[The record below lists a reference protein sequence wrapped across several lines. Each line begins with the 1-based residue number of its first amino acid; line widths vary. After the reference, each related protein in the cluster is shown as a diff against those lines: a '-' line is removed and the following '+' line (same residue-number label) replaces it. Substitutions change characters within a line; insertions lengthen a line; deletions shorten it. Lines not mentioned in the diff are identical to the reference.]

1 MDWSIFLLGA
11 LPLLVF
17 VIVDSF
23 STMRHAVIGA
33 LAAAA
38 LEIGY
43 SLYAFGEIDEFSIV
57 SVALI
62 MLFGGLSLKLGDPI
76 YFKFKPVVLALVLA
90 GTFFV
95 TYALGN
101 PLLVMAVERYG
112 KTLPESA
119 QRMLS
124 LPEVQIVF
132 ERASLFMGFGLI
144 AHAGVVV
151 WAALRLGNWWWLAAR
166 SVGFYAMMVLVVLI
180 SRAW

>member
-1 MDWSIFLLGA
+1 MDWSILLLDA

-23 STMRHAVIGA
+23 STMRRAVLGA

-43 SLYAFGEIDEFSIV
+43 SLYAFGEVDEFSLV
-57 SVALI
+57 SVSLI
-62 MLFGGLSLKLGDPI
+62 LVFGGLSLKLGNPI
-76 YFKFKPVVLALVLA
+76 YFKFKPVVFGLLLA

-101 PLLVMAVERYG
+101 PLLVMAVERYAH
-112 KTLPESA
+112 TLPESV
-119 QRMLS
+119 QRMLY

-132 ERASLFMGFGLI
+132 ERASLYMGFGLVV
-144 AHAGVVV
+144 HAAAVA
-151 WAALRLGNWWWLAAR
+151 WAALRLGNWWWLATR
-166 SVGFYAMMVLVVLI
+166 SVGFYAMMVLVVLL
-180 SRAW
+180 SRG